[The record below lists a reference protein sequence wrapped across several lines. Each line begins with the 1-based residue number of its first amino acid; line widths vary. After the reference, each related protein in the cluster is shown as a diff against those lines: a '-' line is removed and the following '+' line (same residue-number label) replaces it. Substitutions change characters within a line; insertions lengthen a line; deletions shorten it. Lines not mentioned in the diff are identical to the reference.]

1 MVRALARL
9 PSTEANVGM
18 ASMMTHHQHAY
29 VIARDSIKEMV
40 GKPGE
45 IHSAQVAGLLPMRLG
60 CLRHGHEM
68 RLDLGVELASQLSA
82 SYFLVVA
89 HDPGDIDRDPGVKS
103 QTHHLRRLRMNVS
116 SSSKEIARSG

>member
-1 MVRALARL
+1 MVKALTRL

-18 ASMMTHHQHAY
+18 ASMMTHDQHAY

-40 GKPGE
+40 GKPVE
-45 IHSAQVAGLLPMRLG
+45 IYSAQ
-60 CLRHGHEM
+60 
-68 RLDLGVELASQLSA
+68 ELAGQLSA
-82 SYFLVVA
+82 GHFLVVA

-103 QTHHLRRLRMNVS
+103 QTHHLRRLRINVS